1 MFEAVD
7 VARRLGSSSRA
18 RETTGPSSW
27 GREGEEDGRFCCF
40 PRGWNKTS
48 SSSSSSSPGEDGGRG
63 GGSKEG
69 SVASTDDMVANSLR
83 EVGRCASVSVCGGRE
98 YNRRRRR

>member
-18 RETTGPSSW
+18 RETTGPSSC

-48 SSSSSSSPGEDGGRG
+48 SSSPGEDGGRG

-69 SVASTDDMVANSLR
+69 SVAFTDDMMANSLR
-83 EVGRCASVSVCGGRE
+83 EVARCASVSVLWLS
-98 YNRRRRR
+98 